1 MVFRTV
7 NEKGAFPNDYKED
20 VFAANNIDDF

>member
-7 NEKGAFPNDYKED
+7 NEKGALPNDSKEN
-20 VFAANNIDDF
+20 VFAVNNIDDF